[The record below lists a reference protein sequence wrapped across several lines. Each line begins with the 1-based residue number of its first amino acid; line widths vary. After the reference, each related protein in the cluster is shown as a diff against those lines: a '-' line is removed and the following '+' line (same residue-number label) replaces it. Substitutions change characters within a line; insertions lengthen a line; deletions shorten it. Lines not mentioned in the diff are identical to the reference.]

1 MTTAPYHLARRPA
14 AAGGIAI
21 VTQDHLLFGWHIRSE
36 IPLPEVPVWNGPAG
50 HQPDVIIRVGPVPH
64 ALETAPDETTQDAAA
79 AAPFRTVEVADGRV
93 LIRLKDCGEVLVT
106 GGREIVVSPAT
117 IIDTVDIRTY
127 LLGIIMGALCHQ
139 RGEIVLHA
147 ACLRIGDQAVAI
159 TGASG
164 AGKSTLAASLIAR
177 GLDMLADDL
186 TMLRIGED
194 GCCRA
199 WPAYPRMRLWQDAA
213 DRRQIDT
220 AALDLCIS
228 DLTKFQVP
236 VDDRF
241 VRQPLPLAAVVH
253 LDRCD
258 DPADEGLFPLRGLG
272 AAIEMRNA
280 IYRPGIAVRL
290 GLQTA
295 VQVKAARLAAL
306 IPHHMRLTRF
316 LDDLSAERAA
326 DRLLSSDATGMGPD
340 VGGGSVTAAGR

>member
-1 MTTAPYHLARRPA
+1 M
-14 AAGGIAI
+14 
-21 VTQDHLLFGWHIRSE
+21 TQDHLLFGWHIRSE
-36 IPLPEVPVWNGPAG
+36 IPLPEVPVWDGPAD

-64 ALETAPDETTQDAAA
+64 ALEAAPDETAHDATGAP
-79 AAPFRTVEVADGRV
+79 PFRAVEVADGRV
-93 LIRLKDCGEVLVT
+93 LIRLKDCGEVLVA

-147 ACLRIGDQAVAI
+147 ACLQIGDRAIAI

-177 GLDMLADDL
+177 GLGMLADDL
-186 TMLRIGED
+186 TLLRIDDD

-220 AALDLCIS
+220 AVLDLCIR

-241 VRQPLPLAAVVH
+241 VRQPMPLAAVIH

-258 DPADEGLFPLRGLG
+258 DPADEGLFQLRGL
-272 AAIEMRNA
+272 AAATQMRNA

-290 GLQTA
+290 GVQIPM
-295 VQVKAARLAAL
+295 QVKATRLAAL

-326 DRLLSSDATGMGPD
+326 DRLLSSGATGMPD
-340 VGGGSVTAAGR
+340 LGSSSVAATGR